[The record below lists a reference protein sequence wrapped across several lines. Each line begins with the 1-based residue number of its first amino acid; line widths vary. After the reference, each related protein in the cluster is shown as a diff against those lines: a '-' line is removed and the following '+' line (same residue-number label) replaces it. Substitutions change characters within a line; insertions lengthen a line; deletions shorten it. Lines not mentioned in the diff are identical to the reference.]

1 MKLPTVLLT
10 SARLP
15 QCETKVPFQEI
26 LALKLKNRVSGKA
39 DSENSVS
46 CLQEMA
52 VFFACMKNN
61 DFNESMCSKEIGTFQ
76 KCYKTFLDNKSAAK
90 IVQNQGTLKAGKDL
104 NSRQINMLFK
114 KFPHPK

>member
-1 MKLPTVLLT
+1 MKIPTVLLGA
-10 SARLP
+10 ARLP

-26 LALKLKNRVSGKA
+26 LALKLKNRVSGKT
-39 DSENSVS
+39 DSDSQVS

-61 DFNESMCSKEIGTFQ
+61 DFNESLCNKEIGSFQ
-76 KCYKTFLDNKSAAK
+76 KCYKIFLDNKSAAK
-90 IVQNQGTLKAGKDL
+90 IVQSQGTLKAGRDL

-114 KFPHPK
+114 KFPNPK